1 MMGRVLSCSVTVT
14 GCVSVGVSVMCVQQT
29 GWVKVNLIYLMPLNV
44 LLLLSLAVEVGPAS
58 VWLGLVSR
66 LS

>member
-1 MMGRVLSCSVTVT
+1 MGRVLSCSVAVT
-14 GCVSVGVSVMCVQQT
+14 GCVSVGVSVMCVWWT
-29 GWVKVNLIYLMPLNV
+29 GWVKVNLIYPMPLNV